1 MELMVRRTVVRESDA
16 CQNPRIAGETCRVA
30 FGVANQ
36 ATGRRANIFLINE
49 TMLDF
54 DLVRRRH
61 TCERSQRLLTEPKLW
76 HAAVVYA
83 ATWSDTKERLNID
96 D

>member
-1 MELMVRRTVVRESDA
+1 
-16 CQNPRIAGETCRVA
+16 
-30 FGVANQ
+30 
-36 ATGRRANIFLINE
+36 LINE

-54 DLVRRRH
+54 DLVRRRQI
-61 TCERSQRLLTEPKLW
+61 CERSQRLPTEPKLC

-83 ATWSDTKERLNID
+83 AIWSDTKERLNID